1 MNAPSSY
8 RWAVIVAAFV
18 VCACRSEAEREVS
31 REVAAV
37 AFAVNQLREAAHNDK
52 EKPLAQLLAVSCT
65 APPACELQQ
74 VCASAYRLHA
84 DAVELGV
91 QASKLG
97 SDGYGPLIAADL
109 LKRAEKQL
117 EDANA
122 GSKRCV
128 QLQGELTREYK
139 L

>member
-1 MNAPSSY
+1 MKRWSFG
-8 RWAVIVAAFV
+8 WAVVGAALSV
-18 VCACRSEAEREVS
+18 GACRSEAARKVS

-37 AFAVNQLREAAHNDK
+37 AHAVNQLREAAHNDK
-52 EKPLAQLLAVSCT
+52 ERPLAQLLAVPCT
-65 APPACELQQ
+65 SAPACELQQ

-128 QLQGELTREYK
+128 ELQGELTREYK